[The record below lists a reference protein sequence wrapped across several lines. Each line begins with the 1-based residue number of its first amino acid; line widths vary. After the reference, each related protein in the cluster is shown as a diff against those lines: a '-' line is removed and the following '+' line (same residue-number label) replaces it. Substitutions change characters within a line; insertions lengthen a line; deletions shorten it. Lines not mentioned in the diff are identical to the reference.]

1 MRQTDVYF
9 NAEYIGKCV
18 HTIYCVPDDTAL
30 NRSKSTTLGY
40 AGDFDRPTIAAAD
53 QTNNEWSA
61 AAILRLYTHRYQ
73 TGVGRFVTILSAG
86 LREVVV

>member
-9 NAEYIGKCV
+9 NAEYIGKCL
-18 HTIYCVPDDTAL
+18 HTIYCIPGDTAL
-30 NRSKSTTLGY
+30 NRSKSTTLGS
-40 AGDFDRPTIAAAD
+40 AGHFDRPTIAAAD

-61 AAILRLYTHRYQ
+61 AVLRLYTHRSQ

-86 LREVVV
+86 L